1 MTTKKHVLTVHQH
14 DFAAERAAKSVS
26 VGPHLRHGLEREE
39 LLRAFRTMF
48 TARSMDEKAM
58 IMLKQGK
65 VHFHIGGPG
74 HEACQVAAAAA
85 LRPGHDWAYPYYRDL
100 AFALHYGSTPYEI
113 FLESMHRLGGPSS
126 NGRQMPSHYGD
137 KALRIPAQS
146 SPTGTQFLQAVG
158 TAMGAV
164 KEGTDEVVYVSSGEG
179 ATSEGEFSEALN
191 WACRARY
198 PVVFLIQNNGYAIS
212 VPVKDQIAG
221 GSIADLVSGYPNLLR
236 FHVDGTD
243 FQSSFEAMR
252 EAVTHAR
259 AGVGPSLIE
268 ADVVRLFP
276 HSSSDDARK
285 YLVAEELERN
295 KLRDPLPK
303 MERRLLEEGLLSD
316 IELEELKSEV
326 KKEVDE
332 AAERAESQPSPP
344 AETAERNVYSPN
356 VVVQSE
362 TELRPAREGKNI
374 VMVDAINH
382 ALHEEMAFNPKMLV
396 YGEDVAGSKGGVFT
410 ATKGLT
416 AAFGETRAFNSQL
429 AEASI
434 LGTAIGLAIRG
445 FKPVV
450 EIQFGDYIWP
460 SFMQFKDELVQL
472 RYRSD
477 GNFSCPVV
485 VRVAVGGYI
494 RGGLYHSQSIEG
506 FFAHMPGLWIA
517 MPSNAADA
525 KGLLKT
531 ACREE
536 NPVLFCE
543 HKGLYRQGFA
553 STPEPDEHYLL
564 PFGKAK
570 VKNEG
575 SDVTVVAW
583 GMMVQRSI
591 EAAKKLE
598 RKGVKVEV
606 IDLRTINPWDKE
618 TVLASVKK
626 TGKVLVVH
634 EDTRT
639 GGFGAE
645 ISAVIAEECFHWLD
659 GPVTRIA
666 AKDAPIP
673 FAPAL
678 EAAILPQEGD
688 ITSALEKLAA
698 F

>member
-1 MTTKKHVLTVHQH
+1 MTTKKHLMTVHKH
-14 DFAAERAAKSVS
+14 DFAAERAATSFALSSSVEQS
-26 VGPHLRHGLEREE
+26 PAKEE
-39 LLRAFRTMF
+39 LVRAYRTMF
-48 TARSMDEKAM
+48 TARTMDEKAM
-58 IMLKQGK
+58 ILLKQGK
-65 VHFHIGGPG
+65 IHFHIGGPG
-74 HEACQVAAAAA
+74 HEACQVAAALA

-126 NGRQMPSHYGD
+126 NGRQMPAHYGD
-137 KALRIPAQS
+137 KALRMPAQS

-164 KEGTDEVVYVSSGEG
+164 KEGTDEIVYVSSGEG

-191 WACRARY
+191 WACRGRY

-221 GSIADLVSGYPNLLR
+221 GSIAELVSGYPNLLR

-243 FQSSFEAMR
+243 FLSSYKALR
-252 EAVTHAR
+252 EAVVHTR
-259 AGVGPSLIE
+259 SGLGPSLIE

-295 KLRDPLPK
+295 RLRDPLPK
-303 MERRLLEEGLLSD
+303 MEQWLLEEGILPEA
-316 IELEELKSEV
+316 ELDELKSDVRREV
-326 KKEVDE
+326 NE
-332 AAERAESQPSPP
+332 AAERAEAQPSPA

-356 VVVQSE
+356 IVVPHE
-362 TELRPAREGKNI
+362 TEFHPAREGKNI

-382 ALHEEMAFNPKMLV
+382 ALHEEMGANPKMLV
-396 YGEDVAGSKGGVFT
+396 YGEDVAGNKGGVFT

-416 AAFGETRAFNSQL
+416 AAFGESRAFNSQL

-570 VKNEG
+570 VKTEG
-575 SDVTVVAW
+575 TDITVVAW
-583 GMMVQRSI
+583 GMMVQRSL

-606 IDLRTINPWDKE
+606 IDLRTISPWDRE
-618 TVLASVKK
+618 TVLTSVKK

-639 GGFGAE
+639 GGFGGE
-645 ISAVIAEECFHWLD
+645 IAAVVAEECFRWLD
-659 GPVTRIA
+659 GPVMRVA

-678 EAAILPQEGD
+678 EAAILPQESD
-688 ITSALEKLAA
+688 ITAALEKLAA